1 MDIVV
6 KGRNVEVPA
15 HYREHVENK
24 LARLERYDRKT
35 IRADVELIHERNP
48 RQAKNCQRVEITM
61 KGRGPAARAEACA
74 GDFYA
79 ALDAVTS
86 KLENRLRRMHDRRK
100 VHYGRRNPTSVAEAT
115 ADPVGQP
122 LPDGA
127 TTVGAASTTNGDDTG
142 STTEDTGGTASTA
155 GAAATAVGSSAGG
168 GAGGPAP
175 SSAGTGPARTSPAG
189 TGPAGEGPA
198 GEGTASTS
206 PAATSTARTSTALLE
221 APDEAVQRAAAVP
234 VQRLAEED
242 GHEPGRIVREKEHT
256 AKPMTV
262 DQALSEMELVGHDF
276 YLFSDADTG
285 RPSVVYRRSGFAYG
299 VVRLAD

>member
-15 HYREHVENK
+15 HYREHVEKK

-35 IRADVELIHERNP
+35 IRADVELFHERNP
-48 RQAKNCQRVEITM
+48 RQAKNCQRVEITV
-61 KGRGPAARAEACA
+61 KGRGPAARAEASA

-79 ALDAVTS
+79 ALDAATS

-122 LPDGA
+122 VPSGA
-127 TTVGAASTTNGDDTG
+127 ITPSPAPVPASADSGR
-142 STTEDTGGTASTA
+142 ASESELVA
-155 GAAATAVGSSAGG
+155 SSPVD
-168 GAGGPAP
+168 GGPA
-175 SSAGTGPARTSPAG
+175 GNGGGPGFPRGRTAV
-189 TGPAGEGPA
+189 
-198 GEGTASTS
+198 
-206 PAATSTARTSTALLE
+206 LE
-221 APDEAVQRAAAVP
+221 APDEVAQRAAAMP
-234 VQRLAEED
+234 AQRSAQDD
-242 GHEPGRIVREKEHT
+242 GQPGQIVREKEHT

-299 VVRLAD
+299 VIRLAD